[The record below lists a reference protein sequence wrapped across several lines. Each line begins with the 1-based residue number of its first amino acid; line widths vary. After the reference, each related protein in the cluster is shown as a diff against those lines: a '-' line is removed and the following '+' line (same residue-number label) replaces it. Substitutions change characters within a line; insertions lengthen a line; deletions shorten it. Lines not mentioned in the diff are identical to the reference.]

1 MGRSRQKMKGIAAR
15 RTANVVNYIRPRRAV
30 LMPTNRDSIYLLTE
44 TAKPYFEK
52 RSYTIVERD
61 NTPDVIRRSSEF
73 SHVCPVTAV
82 VMKKT
87 LDK

>member
-1 MGRSRQKMKGIAAR
+1 MLLTTSGPGEPFLCQPIGIA
-15 RTANVVNYIRPRRAV
+15 
-30 LMPTNRDSIYLLTE
+30 IYLLTE